1 MMKKRIVS
9 LALAVSMAGSL
20 TACGGGAAKTE
31 NKETEAAADTT
42 AAKAEETEAAADG
55 KTHLKWAMWD
65 KDLTVYYK
73 ALVEAY
79 EKAHP
84 DVTVELVD
92 LGSSDYSTVL
102 TTQLTGNGADFD
114 VVSIKDVPGYMA
126 LVNKGVLEPLDPYIE
141 KDGVDLSGYK
151 GLTDQVKVDGKMYEL
166 PFKSDFWVVYY
177 NKDVFDNAGVEY
189 PTNDMTLEQY
199 DEIAKKLTNTEPGQE
214 VYGSHYHVW
223 RSTVQMFGMIDGEHT
238 ILDGNYD
245 YLKPYYD
252 IILDEQENGVC
263 QDYATLKTSNLH
275 YSGAFSQGNVGM
287 MNMGTWFISTLID
300 KVKSGEYIDCAN
312 WGIVKYP
319 HPEGVEAGATV
330 GSTTPVAINAKSDDP
345 DLAWEFVKFAT
356 GEEGAMALAD
366 NGIFPAAST
375 DAINEKLAAI
385 PGFPEDGTDAL
396 NITSWV
402 LDRPIDAK
410 MAAVRKVLEEE
421 HDLIMIGEEDIDTGI
436 ANMNQRAKEARE
448 D

>member
-300 KVKSGEYIDCAN
+300 KVKSGEYTDCAN

-319 HPEGVEAGATV
+319 HPEGVEAG
-330 GSTTPVAINAKSDDP
+330 STAAQITSLSIPTSAPNKEA
-345 DLAWEFVKFAT
+345 AWDFMKFVC
-356 GEEGAMALAD
+356 GEEGAA
-366 NGIFPAAST
+366 
-375 DAINEKLAAI
+375 
-385 PGFPEDGTDAL
+385 
-396 NITSWV
+396 V
-402 LDRPIDAK
+402 L
-410 MAAVRKVLEEE
+410 
-421 HDLIMIGEEDIDTGI
+421 
-436 ANMNQRAKEARE
+436 AKECKIGRAHV
-448 D
+448 

>member
-1 MMKKRIVS
+1 
-9 LALAVSMAGSL
+9 MA
-20 TACGGGAAKTE
+20 A
-31 NKETEAAADTT
+31 N
-42 AAKAEETEAAADG
+42 
-55 KTHLKWAMWD
+55 
-65 KDLTVYYK
+65 
-73 ALVEAY
+73 
-79 EKAHP
+79 P
-84 DVTVELVD
+84 DVTIEFIDAPSSEYNNKVTVMLAGGDSEPDVIFVKDTENQVSMKEKGQILNLDEYIKKDAID
-92 LGSSDYSTVL
+92 LGMYQGVAEQLQMDGSNYTLMSEDYSFMKPAYEQAVRMQDEGIMQSYANL
-102 TTQLTGNGADFD
+102 KTG
-114 VVSIKDVPGYMA
+114 SIH
-126 LVNKGVLEPLDPYIE
+126 YISVFE
-141 KDGVDLSGYK
+141 
-151 GLTDQVKVDGKMYEL
+151 QQQCAML
-166 PFKSDFWVVYY
+166 PMGSWFIGTLIQDKEAGKSDF
-177 NKDVFDNAGVEY
+177 
-189 PTNDMTLEQY
+189 
-199 DEIAKKLTNTEPGQE
+199 
-214 VYGSHYHVW
+214 
-223 RSTVQMFGMIDGEHT
+223 
-238 ILDGNYD
+238 
-245 YLKPYYD
+245 
-252 IILDEQENGVC
+252 
-263 QDYATLKTSNLH
+263 
-275 YSGAFSQGNVGM
+275 
-287 MNMGTWFISTLID
+287 
-300 KVKSGEYIDCAN
+300 N
-312 WGIVKYP
+312 WGVTTIP